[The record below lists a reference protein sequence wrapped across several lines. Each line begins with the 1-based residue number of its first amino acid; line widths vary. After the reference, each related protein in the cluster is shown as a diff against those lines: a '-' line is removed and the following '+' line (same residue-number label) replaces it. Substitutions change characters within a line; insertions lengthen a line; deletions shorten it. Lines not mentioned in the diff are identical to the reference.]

1 MFEVSNRLRPLLGW
15 LILDYR
21 TLYRLFWEEHLKG
34 CNTATTSILKKKNH
48 QSSSLLIR
56 LCLTRSNLK
65 VLSRNIHKK
74 PNYVPMIVF
83 SAFCIHAQSVFAGT
97 IINILCIPRLFFFF
111 LQELLKTLSVDA
123 YVVVFSV
130 NNPSTFQIAKDN
142 LNKIRNE
149 LKINKTI
156 ILVANKI
163 DLVRK
168 RAVPANGIT
177 IFFYSKSLLFKKKK
191 KKENVS

>member
-1 MFEVSNRLRPLLGW
+1 
-15 LILDYR
+15 
-21 TLYRLFWEEHLKG
+21 
-34 CNTATTSILKKKNH
+34 
-48 QSSSLLIR
+48 
-56 LCLTRSNLK
+56 
-65 VLSRNIHKK
+65 
-74 PNYVPMIVF
+74 MIVF
-83 SAFCIHAQSVFAGT
+83 SAFCIYAQSVFAGT

-149 LKINKTI
+149 LKISKTI

-177 IFFYSKSLLFKKKK
+177 IFFLF
-191 KKENVS
+191 

>member
-1 MFEVSNRLRPLLGW
+1 MRNQCLLGQ
-15 LILDYR
+15 LSTSYAFLD
-21 TLYRLFWEEHLKG
+21 
-34 CNTATTSILKKKNH
+34 CS
-48 QSSSLLIR
+48 
-56 LCLTRSNLK
+56 
-65 VLSRNIHKK
+65 
-74 PNYVPMIVF
+74 
-83 SAFCIHAQSVFAGT
+83 
-97 IINILCIPRLFFFF
+97 FF

-177 IFFYSKSLLFKKKK
+177 IFFYSKSLLLKK
-191 KKENVS
+191 KKEKKRKCVLIVVERTFFSILQTY

>member
-1 MFEVSNRLRPLLGW
+1 MYIKNQIGYQVMTSN
-15 LILDYR
+15 DS
-21 TLYRLFWEEHLKG
+21 F
-34 CNTATTSILKKKNH
+34 
-48 QSSSLLIR
+48 
-56 LCLTRSNLK
+56 LCLLYICAISVCWDNYQHLMHSST
-65 VLSRNIHKK
+65 VL
-74 PNYVPMIVF
+74 
-83 SAFCIHAQSVFAGT
+83 
-97 IINILCIPRLFFFF
+97 F

-177 IFFYSKSLLFKKKK
+177 IFFFILKAFFFC
-191 KKENVS
+191 

>member
-1 MFEVSNRLRPLLGW
+1 MRNQCLLGQ
-15 LILDYR
+15 LSTSYAFLD
-21 TLYRLFWEEHLKG
+21 
-34 CNTATTSILKKKNH
+34 CS
-48 QSSSLLIR
+48 
-56 LCLTRSNLK
+56 
-65 VLSRNIHKK
+65 
-74 PNYVPMIVF
+74 
-83 SAFCIHAQSVFAGT
+83 
-97 IINILCIPRLFFFF
+97 FF

-149 LKINKTI
+149 LKINKII

-177 IFFYSKSLLFKKKK
+177 IFFYSKSLLLKKKK
-191 KKENVS
+191 KMCLNCSWNYFFFNSTNILKGFAISPLDVTKTKLSIEEHQSFFFNISCFAHPNYNSFSIWNNVTDY

>member
-1 MFEVSNRLRPLLGW
+1 MTSN
-15 LILDYR
+15 DS
-21 TLYRLFWEEHLKG
+21 F
-34 CNTATTSILKKKNH
+34 
-48 QSSSLLIR
+48 
-56 LCLTRSNLK
+56 LCLLYICAISVCWDNYQHLMHSST
-65 VLSRNIHKK
+65 VL
-74 PNYVPMIVF
+74 
-83 SAFCIHAQSVFAGT
+83 
-97 IINILCIPRLFFFF
+97 F

-177 IFFYSKSLLFKKKK
+177 IFFFYSKSLLFLLKKMCL
-191 KKENVS
+191 NCS

>member
-1 MFEVSNRLRPLLGW
+1 M
-15 LILDYR
+15 
-21 TLYRLFWEEHLKG
+21 H
-34 CNTATTSILKKKNH
+34 
-48 QSSSLLIR
+48 SS
-56 LCLTRSNLK
+56 T
-65 VLSRNIHKK
+65 VL
-74 PNYVPMIVF
+74 
-83 SAFCIHAQSVFAGT
+83 
-97 IINILCIPRLFFFF
+97 FF

-149 LKINKTI
+149 LKINKII

-191 KKENVS
+191 KKKKKMCLNCSWNYFFFNSTNILKGFAISPLDVTKTKLSIEEHQSFFFNISCFAHPNYNSFSIWNNVTDY

>member
-1 MFEVSNRLRPLLGW
+1 M
-15 LILDYR
+15 
-21 TLYRLFWEEHLKG
+21 H
-34 CNTATTSILKKKNH
+34 
-48 QSSSLLIR
+48 SS
-56 LCLTRSNLK
+56 T
-65 VLSRNIHKK
+65 VL
-74 PNYVPMIVF
+74 
-83 SAFCIHAQSVFAGT
+83 
-97 IINILCIPRLFFFF
+97 FF

-177 IFFYSKSLLFKKKK
+177 IFFYSKSLLLKKKRK
-191 KKENVS
+191 KRKCVLIVVEITFFFNSTNILKGFAISPLDVKKTKLSIEEHQSFFFNISRFAHPNYNSFSI

>member
-1 MFEVSNRLRPLLGW
+1 MRNQCLLGQ
-15 LILDYR
+15 LSTSYAFLD
-21 TLYRLFWEEHLKG
+21 
-34 CNTATTSILKKKNH
+34 CS
-48 QSSSLLIR
+48 
-56 LCLTRSNLK
+56 
-65 VLSRNIHKK
+65 
-74 PNYVPMIVF
+74 
-83 SAFCIHAQSVFAGT
+83 
-97 IINILCIPRLFFFF
+97 FF

-177 IFFYSKSLLFKKKK
+177 IFFYSKSLLLKKKK
-191 KKENVS
+191 KMCLNCSWNYFFFQFYKQIKRLRHFSIRCNKNKIVNRRTPVIFF

>member
-1 MFEVSNRLRPLLGW
+1 
-15 LILDYR
+15 
-21 TLYRLFWEEHLKG
+21 
-34 CNTATTSILKKKNH
+34 
-48 QSSSLLIR
+48 
-56 LCLTRSNLK
+56 
-65 VLSRNIHKK
+65 
-74 PNYVPMIVF
+74 MIVS
-83 SAFCIHAQSVFAGT
+83 SACCICAIIAFWNNYQYLVHSST
-97 IINILCIPRLFFFF
+97 ILYLF

-123 YVVVFSV
+123 YVIVFSV

-168 RAVPANGIT
+168 RAVPANGI
-177 IFFYSKSLLFKKKK
+177 ISFDFKSILFKKNFSLKLLCFIFNYTNTLK
-191 KKENVS
+191 CFMNSPLNVTRTKL